1 MWAWARARG
10 WFVWMRARAIPVETT
25 NININVDAHV
35 DLLPAREKEKMMSI
49 HTLMKL
55 AELREK
61 ILS

>member
-1 MWAWARARG
+1 MSMPMSIYFLQGR
-10 WFVWMRARAIPVETT
+10 V
-25 NININVDAHV
+25 
-35 DLLPAREKEKMMSI
+35 KKKMMSI